1 MDKDLSIE
9 SPHHLHTNWIVWYHS
24 YLDKNWDMNSYK
36 SILQI
41 RTIED
46 LLVLINSWDKCLPLV
61 TEGMF
66 FIMRKTN
73 NDTIINPRW
82 EDKHNI
88 NGGYW
93 SFKVTNSEAQNI
105 WYNLSKLLIGET
117 ISTQEPLEI
126 NGISI
131 SPKKNFCIIKIWNKN
146 REYYDIDILSS
157 YIDSILNKKQSKYS
171 SHNKNIQRDANK
183 INKFKN
189 KSRNR
194 KGRDSK
200 LTRF

>member
-9 SPHHLHTNWIVWYHS
+9 TPHKLHTNWIVWYHS
-24 YLDKNWDMNSYK
+24 YLDKNWDMDSYK

-41 RTIED
+41 STIED

-66 FIMRKTN
+66 FIMRKVDNKT
-73 NDTIINPRW
+73 TINPRW

-93 SFKVTNSEAQNI
+93 SFKVSNSDAQDI
-105 WYNLSKLLIGET
+105 WFNLSKLLIGET
-117 ISTQEPLEI
+117 ISPQAAMDI

-131 SPKKNFCIIKIWNKN
+131 SPKKNFCIVKIWNKN
-146 REYYDIDILSS
+146 RENYDTGLLSKFV
-157 YIDSILNKKQSKYS
+157 DSFLNTKQSKYS

-183 INKFKN
+183 INKIKN

-194 KGRDSK
+194 RGRDSK
-200 LTRF
+200 MTRF

>member
-9 SPHHLHTNWIVWYHS
+9 SPHRLHSDWIIWYHS

-66 FIMRKTN
+66 FIMRKLDDKT
-73 NDTIINPRW
+73 TINPRW

-93 SFKVTNSEAQNI
+93 SFKVPNNEAQDI

-117 ISTQEPLEI
+117 ILEDATMDI

-131 SPKKNFCIIKIWNKN
+131 SPKKHFCIVKIWNKN
-146 REYYDIDILSS
+146 RENYETTLLSKH
-157 YIDSILNKKQSKYS
+157 IDSFLNTGQSKYS

-189 KSRNR
+189 KSRNKR
-194 KGRDSK
+194 GRNSK

>member
-1 MDKDLSIE
+1 MDKELSIE
-9 SPHHLHTNWIVWYHS
+9 SPHRLHTGWIVWYHS

-41 RTIED
+41 NTIED
-46 LLVLINSWDKCLPLV
+46 LLVLINSWNTCLPSV

-66 FIMRKTN
+66 FIMRKVD

-93 SFKVTNSEAQNI
+93 SFKVPNGDAQNI
-105 WYNLSKLLIGET
+105 WNTLSKILIGET
-117 ISTQEPLEI
+117 ILTNPTMDI

-131 SPKKNFCIIKIWNKN
+131 SPKKHFCIIKIWNKN
-146 REYYDIDILSS
+146 RENYETHLLSK
-157 YIDSILNKKQSKYS
+157 YIDSILNRNQSKYS

-183 INKFKN
+183 INKYKN
-189 KSRNR
+189 KSRNKR
-194 KGRDSK
+194 GKNSK